1 MCAALAHRHS
11 WREGYKKRLTTAEEA
26 LRAVK
31 SGDSV
36 YIHAAAATPVPLID
50 ALVASADRLRDVR
63 IIHGLTFGDA
73 PYCRPEYSKS
83 FHVHALFIGAN
94 VRDAV
99 NEGRGD
105 YAPVFMS
112 DIPYLF
118 TSRVVPIDVCLVQ
131 VSPPDAHGYCS
142 YGVSVDVTLA
152 ARKYARVVIAEV
164 NKQMPRTF
172 GRSFVHVSRLTH
184 IIEADRPLPEHVS
197 PAPSDIERR
206 IGEHVASLVEDGA
219 TLQIGVGEIPNA
231 TLACLYDRRDLGVH
245 TEMFSDGVVDL
256 VEAGAI
262 TNDMKTVMPGK
273 IATSFV
279 LGTKRLYG
287 FVDNNPSVEFQT
299 SDIINN
305 PHIIAQ
311 NYKMT
316 SINSALQVDITG
328 QVSADS
334 IGSTL
339 YSGPGGQVD
348 FVRGASRSRDGKA
361 IIALPST
368 AKDGTVSRIVPLL
381 EPGGG
386 VVTSRADVHY
396 VVTEYGIA
404 DLFGKSVRGRARELI
419 NIAHPSFR
427 VTLEK
432 ECNRIKWLQGS
443 AVQSG

>member
-1 MCAALAHRHS
+1 
-11 WREGYKKRLTTAEEA
+11 
-26 LRAVK
+26 
-31 SGDSV
+31 
-36 YIHAAAATPVPLID
+36 
-50 ALVASADRLRDVR
+50 
-63 IIHGLTFGDA
+63 
-73 PYCRPEYSKS
+73 
-83 FHVHALFIGAN
+83 
-94 VRDAV
+94 
-99 NEGRGD
+99 
-105 YAPVFMS
+105 
-112 DIPYLF
+112 
-118 TSRVVPIDVCLVQ
+118 
-131 VSPPDAHGYCS
+131 
-142 YGVSVDVTLA
+142 
-152 ARKYARVVIAEV
+152 
-164 NKQMPRTF
+164 MPRTF

-184 IIEADRPLPEHVS
+184 IIESDRPLPEHVTA
-197 PAPSDIERR
+197 APSDLERR
-206 IGEHVASLVEDGA
+206 IGEHVASLIGDGA
-219 TLQIGVGEIPNA
+219 TLQIGIGEIPNA
-231 TLACLYDRRDLGVH
+231 TLACLCDRKNLGVH

-256 VEAGAI
+256 VEAGVI

-273 IATSFV
+273 IATTFV
-279 LGTKRLYG
+279 LGTKRLYD

-299 SDIINN
+299 TDIINN
-305 PHIIAQ
+305 PHVIAQ

-368 AKDGTVSRIVPLL
+368 AKDGTVSRIVPFLD
-381 EPGGG
+381 PGGG

-427 VTLEK
+427 ATLEK
-432 ECNRIKWLQGS
+432 ECNRIKWLRGLPR
-443 AVQSG
+443 SG